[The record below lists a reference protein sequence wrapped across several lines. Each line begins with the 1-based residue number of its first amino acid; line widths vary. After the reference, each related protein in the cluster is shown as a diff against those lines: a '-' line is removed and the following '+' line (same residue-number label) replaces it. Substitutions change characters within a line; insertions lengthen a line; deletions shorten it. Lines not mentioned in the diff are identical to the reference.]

1 MKTILRPVRQTIPLA
16 VFAVILTSC
25 VDVAYEP
32 PNLDAPTRFVAATKN
47 ENAAPVPTEWWRA
60 FKDPRLDQLIQ
71 AGMAQNLDVRQAVER
86 IEEAQ
91 ANVGVAN
98 AGLFPTIAGGGGLR
112 RGDTDGDGTYSK
124 GTSTLTASWM
134 VDLFG
139 KQRASKRAAEAKLD
153 AAYLTADVAR
163 LTILSAIASTYI
175 DLRYY
180 QASIA
185 LTKRSIE
192 GRKKSLE
199 LTQMRKEA
207 GDATQLEVVQSEQ
220 LVAKAEAGLPELE
233 VNFESAVDRLAT
245 LTGEPVATI
254 RPRLQRGAPQP
265 EARFR
270 VSVGVPAEVLRNR
283 PDVRV
288 AERNLAAAAQ
298 SVGIA
303 KASLYPTLELSGY
316 LTPTYVVDVGHV
328 QIWNAAAEA
337 ALTVFDGGKRQAAL
351 SAAQSQ
357 MKQARLAWEAA
368 VLDAVEEVEKAL
380 AAYNRDDRNIAAQE
394 KLVST
399 SRRVLELG
407 RDSYRLGAETFIN
420 ILDAERSYLEAEQ
433 SLAQAIRQQ
442 ASNYVVL
449 CVAAVGSVG
458 QPEKNSK
465 QKPSS

>member
-1 MKTILRPVRQTIPLA
+1 MKPILRTVHSTIPLA
-16 VFAVILTSC
+16 VFALTLTSC
-25 VDVAYEP
+25 VDIAYEP
-32 PNLDAPTRFVAATKN
+32 PKLDAPTRFVAATKN

-60 FKDPRLDQLIQ
+60 FKDPRLDQLMQ
-71 AGMAQNLDVRQAVER
+71 VGLAQNLDVRQAVER

-91 ANVGVAN
+91 ANVGVAS
-98 AGLFPTIAGGGGLR
+98 AGLFPTITASGGLR

-124 GTSTLTASWM
+124 GYSTLTASWM

-163 LTILSAIASTYI
+163 LTILSAIASIYI

-199 LTQMRKEA
+199 LTQIRKTA

-245 LTGEPVATI
+245 LTGQPVAMI
-254 RPRLQRGAPQP
+254 RPKLQSGAPQP
-265 EARFR
+265 AARFR
-270 VSVGVPAEVLRNR
+270 VSVGLPAEVLRNR

-316 LTPTYVVDVGHV
+316 LRPTYVVDVGHV

-337 ALTVFDGGKRQAAL
+337 ALTVFDGGKRQANL

-357 MKQARLAWEAA
+357 MKQARLAWESA

-380 AAYNRDDRNIAAQE
+380 AAYNRDDRNIAAQQ

-399 SRRVLELG
+399 SRQVLELG
-407 RDSYRLGAETFIN
+407 RDSYGLGAGTFIN
-420 ILDAERSYLEAEQ
+420 ILDAERNYLEAQQ
-433 SLAQAIRQQ
+433 SLAQAIRRQ
-442 ASNYVVL
+442 ASNYVTL
-449 CVAAVGSVG
+449 CVAAAGDVE
-458 QPEKNSK
+458 QPDKNSR